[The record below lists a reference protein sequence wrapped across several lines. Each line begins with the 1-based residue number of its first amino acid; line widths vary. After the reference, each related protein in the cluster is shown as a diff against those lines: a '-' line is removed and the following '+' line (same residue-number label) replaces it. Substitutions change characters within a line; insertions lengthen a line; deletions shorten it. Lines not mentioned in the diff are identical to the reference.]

1 MADSTAARQPT
12 VSVIVP
18 VWNVEPYLAQCLDS
32 VIAQTL
38 GFDRI
43 EVIAVDDG
51 STDGSGRMLDEY
63 ASRHPQVV
71 VVHQPN
77 SGGPGRPRNVGL
89 DRATGTYVFFLDA
102 DDYLG
107 PEALERLVAM
117 AERNESDIVLGKLV
131 GVEGRRQYSD
141 RGVFARNLDRANL
154 EDVYG
159 SGNVLKLFRRSF
171 LDRVGL
177 RFREGLAGGED
188 GDFMAR
194 VYPVAGTIS
203 VVADYDCYFA
213 RRRRGSQ
220 TNRPDRRDDLL
231 QTLARLEAERFQVV
245 AAHRKPG
252 PARDRLMRRH
262 IKKVTR
268 LYAPRRW
275 LALAPE
281 ERRRVFE
288 AGRALLDRWHT
299 DAIQRALPAWT
310 AIRTY
315 CLQHGLLA
323 EMEDIVACPP
333 GVAFRQPLVEDDR
346 LYARYPHFRD
356 AAGIPDSC
364 FDITSH
370 VVPRHTLGRAAVVD
384 GSLELAGQ
392 AYLSLVGGSTIV
404 ELRRW
409 PVGPRW
415 QFETRSV
422 GTPDLRDRVIKYPEA
437 GYAVTIDLATA
448 AGGRPLP
455 RGTWSIHLSIGTEA
469 VRRDHVA
476 AVPRR
481 AAASARRSPV
491 VKGGG
496 LRVATGEVRLR
507 IGRPSAGLVLLERA
521 ESVYRR
527 AGRLLRR
534 IAGRASRARAA
545 AGKRVRRWRRRRRVR

>member
-1 MADSTAARQPT
+1 MTNRRSSPRPT

-18 VWNVEPYLAQCLDS
+18 VWNVEPYLGQCLDS

-38 GFDRI
+38 GIERI
-43 EVIAVDDG
+43 ELIGVDDG
-51 STDGSGRMLDEY
+51 STDGSGRILDEY
-63 ASRHPQVV
+63 ASRHPQIVV
-71 VVHQPN
+71 THEPN

-89 DRATGTYVFFLDA
+89 DRANGTYVFFLDG

-141 RGVFARNLDRANL
+141 RGVFAKNLERASL

-213 RRRRGSQ
+213 RRRPGSQ

-231 QTLARLEAERFQVV
+231 QTLGRLEAERFEVV

-252 PARDRLMRRH
+252 RARDRLMRRH

-275 LALAPE
+275 LALPTE
-281 ERRRVFE
+281 ERRRVFD
-288 AGRALLDRWHT
+288 AGRALLGRWHT

-310 AIRTY
+310 AIRAY

-323 EMEDIVACPP
+323 ELEDIVA
-333 GVAFRQPLVEDDR
+333 VRAEAAFRDPLVEGNR

-356 AAGIPDSC
+356 AAGIPDRA
-364 FDITSH
+364 FDITRQVRPH
-370 VVPRHTLGRAAVVD
+370 HQLHRAEVID
-384 GSLELAGQ
+384 GSLQLEGQ
-392 AYLSLVGGSTIV
+392 AYLTLVGGSTIV
-404 ELRRW
+404 ELRGW
-409 PVGPRW
+409 PAGPRW
-415 QFETRSV
+415 RFETSAFA
-422 GTPDLRDRVIKYPEA
+422 TPELRDRRIRYPTA
-437 GYAVTIDLATA
+437 GYAVSIDLATA
-448 AGGRPLP
+448 AGGEPLP
-455 RGTWSIHLSIGTEA
+455 RGTWSIHLSIGTPT
-469 VRRDHVA
+469 VRRDQVVA
-476 AVPRR
+476 APRR
-481 AAASARRSPV
+481 GAMAGRSSIVP
-491 VKGGG
+491 GGG
-496 LRVATGEVRLR
+496 LRITAGGELRLR
-507 IGRPSAGLVLLERA
+507 IGRPSPAVVLLERA
-521 ESVYRR
+521 TAAYRR
-527 AGRLLRR
+527 LRR
-534 IAGRASRARAA
+534 LVRGVATRGSRTRPVRARRA
-545 AGKRVRRWRRRRRVR
+545 RRRRRSSGVS